1 MPQKLLLGLL
11 KTDIAPRCPKEAFK
25 TFVKASENGVNLASI
40 NLFKINNEIR
50 RIRCEIC
57 SKLKILALRCSYR
70 CFYKRCSENIQQIYK
85 RMPMPKCDFNKVAK
99 QLY

>member
-11 KTDIAPRCPKEAFK
+11 KTDIAPRGPKEAFK
-25 TFVKASENGVNLASI
+25 TFVKASENDVNLASI
-40 NLFKINNEIR
+40 NLFKIKNEIR

-70 CFYKRCSENIQQIYK
+70 CSYKKVFWKYESNLQENAHAEVWLQ
-85 RMPMPKCDFNKVAK
+85 
-99 QLY
+99 